1 MNFPLL
7 LSISKTQ
14 MLARKKQ
21 TLIAALGVTFG
32 IGAYIIMMSFM
43 SGLNDLLDNLI
54 LNRTPHVHLYNE
66 VKPTK
71 NQPIFLS
78 TEFTDKIKM
87 IESIKP
93 KKQPLKIHNAL
104 PIIKHLESKKE
115 VKSITPQVKAQAL
128 YLGGSSQLTGML
140 TGVNVIQEVNQY
152 YINDYVVA
160 GNALN
165 LLKNEKGIVLGIG
178 IAQKLS
184 LNLGDY
190 IQIGTLRGEIF
201 SLKIVGFFQSGMTE
215 IDNIQSYVN
224 IKMAQR
230 IMGESNDYITDILI
244 KLESME
250 QAPIYAKQLE
260 EKFAVTALDIQTANA
275 QFETGTFVRN
285 LISYTVSI
293 TLLIVAG
300 FGIYNILN
308 MLIYE
313 KMNDIAILKAT
324 GFSSTDVRWIFISQA
339 IIIGIIGGILG
350 LILGYFVSVLIDRT
364 PFTSHAIP
372 NMDTYPVNYNPTYYM
387 IGIGFA
393 LISTYFAGYFPSKKA
408 GKIDPVDIIRGQ

>member
-140 TGVNVIQEVNQY
+140 TGVNVMQEVNQY

-160 GNALN
+160 GNALD

-275 QFETGTFVRN
+275 QFETGTFGRN

-300 FGIYNILN
+300 FGIYNVLN

-313 KMNDIAILKAT
+313 KIND
-324 GFSSTDVRWIFISQA
+324 FSF
-339 IIIGIIGGILG
+339 
-350 LILGYFVSVLIDRT
+350 
-364 PFTSHAIP
+364 
-372 NMDTYPVNYNPTYYM
+372 
-387 IGIGFA
+387 
-393 LISTYFAGYFPSKKA
+393 
-408 GKIDPVDIIRGQ
+408 